1 MEEEKRIEEES
12 TQEEDRP
19 TELLEEEP
27 VQTQEE
33 PKPVYSIPWVG
44 LIVIGVILTLMAA
57 CIIVIGVLGGFN

>member
-12 TQEEDRP
+12 KQEEDRP

-44 LIVIGVILTLMAA
+44 LIGIGVILTLMAA

>member
-12 TQEEDRP
+12 KQEEDRP

>member
-19 TELLEEEP
+19 TELLEEE
-27 VQTQEE
+27 QAESQEE

>member
-12 TQEEDRP
+12 TQEDDRP

-27 VQTQEE
+27 VESQEE

-44 LIVIGVILTLMAA
+44 LIVIGVILTLMAV

>member
-27 VQTQEE
+27 VESQEE

-44 LIVIGVILTLMAA
+44 LIVIGVILTLMAV